1 MPISI
6 QVEVVVAQPFAQ
18 NALVAWRVGGTE
30 AVVVD
35 PGFDVPAILRV
46 LDEHHLTLAA
56 VLNTHG
62 HVDHIAGNRE
72 LLAARPGVP
81 LWIGRNEAHLL
92 ADPEAN
98 LSAGYGLPVVSPP
111 ADRLLADGERV
122 EVAGMALEVREIVGH
137 SPGSIVYIC
146 RDTDPVIV
154 FGGDVLFAGS
164 VGRCDFPGG
173 SAETLVAGI
182 RQKLFA
188 LPASTVVY
196 PGHGPTTTVGA
207 ERLHNPYAGLGP
219 GDGGPR

>member
-1 MPISI
+1 MPMSI
-6 QVEVVVAQPFAQ
+6 RVEVVVAEPYSQ
-18 NALVAWRVGGTE
+18 NALVAWREGGTE

-35 PGFDVPAILRV
+35 PGFDVPGILRV
-46 LDEHHLTLAA
+46 LDEHGLTLAV

-92 ADPEAN
+92 ADPAAN
-98 LSAGYGLPVVSPP
+98 LSLGFGHAITSPP
-111 ADRLLADGERV
+111 ADRLLDDGEHV
-122 EVAGMALEVREIVGH
+122 EAAGMRFEVREIVGH

-146 RDTDPVIV
+146 QDVDPPIV

-173 SAETLVAGI
+173 SAADLVAGI
-182 RQKLFA
+182 RAKLFR
-188 LPASTVVY
+188 LPPSTIVY
-196 PGHGPTTTVGA
+196 PGHGPSTTVGA
-207 ERLHNPYAGLGP
+207 ERRHNPYV
-219 GDGGPR
+219 GDEQGASR